1 MSYEYLDKTGAK
13 YLAGKLKGYSDGI
26 SISFGG
32 TTYTQSNQLISLPL
46 PTDSA
51 ILGATKDKFA
61 KSISFSSSAKWAT
74 SYSAVNNTITL
85 PTSGWAIS
93 ITGSAGSVAHSLTAG
108 SKKYNG
114 SADVEITKA
123 DIGLGSVVN
132 EPQTDIWSAVS
143 SSYFTAKGAN
153 ALYNELDKKIAN
165 IVSNTALA
173 YAISINDTSVEVNV
187 GTIDGKPQIATYPT
201 KNASFNS
208 TESDITI
215 TYVNPTDSNGPYLL
229 KLTDGTAENLASLKV
244 GDTVLIKEENVPDR
258 WVSAVTKDPTKTN
271 TYELTLSR
279 LETDNRNIYAH
290 CVSGNQDKVK
300 YAETA
305 DNSTKLGGQAASYYA
320 TASSVTSVT
329 STANTNKTDIAGLK
343 TSVANMVPYDGAT
356 KDVYLG
362 SNGIYSGT
370 RKSDGSLTPTATD
383 FALKP
388 GYLMVSSAKATGV
401 LGAYSATLEY
411 NQLNVSGTLY
421 RDNRIQAPGTFFYK
435 NADTGEEFTFKST
448 GGDVVTSGQMSAI
461 PNDTID
467 TWF

>member
-114 SADVEITKA
+114 SADVTITKA

-132 EPQTDIWSAVS
+132 AGQTSDYTTTGSGYLNA
-143 SSYFTAKGAN
+143 TGAN
-153 ALYNELDKKIAN
+153 ALYNALNDKIGKVVA
-165 IVSNTALA
+165 NTALA
-173 YAISINDTSVEVNV
+173 YAISYADTSLP
-187 GTIDGKPQIATYPT
+187 DGAGATAT
-201 KNASFNS
+201 NINARFDS
-208 TESDITI
+208 TASDIVVSVTSATEAT
-215 TYVNPTDSNGPYLL
+215 TYI
-229 KLTDGTAENLASLKV
+229 LTTARKYVSIGDLKV
-244 GDTVLIKEENVPDR
+244 GDTIFVKEKDVPDR
-258 WVSAVTKDPTKTN
+258 WISAIVTAPASLGEVPKIDITF
-271 TYELTLSR
+271 SR

-370 RKSDGSLTPTATD
+370 RKSDGSLTPIATD

-401 LGAYSATLEY
+401 IGAYSATLEY
-411 NQLNVSGTLY
+411 NQLNVNGTLY